1 MSTASQVSTTPVT
14 ATRATRQ
21 GLLSDP
27 KQRGKIF
34 IIALALFCTFVAISP
49 FLFAITTSFKSQI
62 DSIDG
67 TVIPWLQYQP
77 TLINWQQEFGSG
89 GAETVKA
96 LRNSA
101 LISLGATLVSTTLG
115 TLAGYGLGRFKYGVG
130 NKNLV
135 SWFLSQRFLP
145 PVATVIPFV
154 LLFRDLK
161 LLDTLAGMIMINA
174 TFTLPFAVL
183 IMRDYFADFPAEL
196 REAALVD
203 GAGEFT
209 TFWRIALPL
218 ATPAL
223 VASVII
229 CFSFAWNEFLFASVL
244 ANRDWKPYPMM
255 VAGTDSVR
263 GIMFN
268 FVSTRM
274 IIAVTLP
281 VILSLLVQRF
291 IVRGLT
297 FGAVK
302 G

>member
-1 MSTASQVSTTPVT
+1 MSAPIQVRSLPASPSAV
-14 ATRATRQ
+14 RARRAILPRFDL
-21 GLLSDP
+21 GRAVLL
-27 KQRGKIF
+27 
-34 IIALALFCTFVAISP
+34 ALALLITFFALAP
-49 FLFAITTSFKSQI
+49 FLFALTTSFKTQM

-67 TVIPWLQYQP
+67 TIIPFLQYQP
-77 TLINWQQEFGSG
+77 TLINWQQEFVSG
-89 GAETVKA
+89 GAETFKA

-101 LISLGATLVSTTLG
+101 LIATGACLLATTLG
-115 TLAGYGLGRFKYGVG
+115 TLAGYGLARFRYGIG
-130 NKNLV
+130 NRNLV

-145 PVATVIPFV
+145 PIATVIPFV

-161 LLDTLAGMIMINA
+161 LIDTLPGMVIINT

-183 IMRDYFADFPAEL
+183 IMRDYFADFPSEL
-196 REAALVD
+196 REAGLVD
-203 GAGEFT
+203 GASEFGV
-209 TFWRIALPL
+209 FARIVLPL
-218 ATPAL
+218 AAPAL
-223 VASVII
+223 VASAII
-229 CFSFAWNEFLFASVL
+229 CFAFSWNEYLFASVL
-244 ANRDWKPYPMM
+244 TNREWKPYPML

-274 IIAVTLP
+274 IIAVALP

>member
-1 MSTASQVSTTPVT
+1 MTAVTT
-14 ATRATRQ
+14 TRAQAQPSTR
-21 GLLSDP
+21 SDRRP
-27 KQRGKIF
+27 ISWSKVG
-34 IIALALFCTFVAISP
+34 IIVLALLCTFMAISP
-49 FLFAITTSFKSQI
+49 FLFALTTSFKAQI

-67 TVIPWLQYQP
+67 TVIPFLQYQP
-77 TLINWQQEFGSG
+77 TLLNWQQEFGSG
-89 GAETVKA
+89 GAETFKA
-96 LRNSA
+96 LRNSS
-101 LISLGATLVSTTLG
+101 LIALGATLVASTLG
-115 TLAGYGLGRFKYGVG
+115 TLAGYGLARFKYGVG

-154 LLFRDLK
+154 LLFRDLR
-161 LLDTLAGMIMINA
+161 LLDTLAGMVIVNA

-183 IMRDYFADFPAEL
+183 IMRDYFADFPNEL

-203 GAGEFT
+203 GASEFK

-229 CFSFAWNEFLFASVL
+229 CFAFSWNEFLFASVL
-244 ANRDWKPYPMM
+244 ANRDWKPYPML
-255 VAGTDSVR
+255 VAGSDSVR

-274 IIAVTLP
+274 VIAVTLP

>member
-1 MSTASQVSTTPVT
+1 MSTIDATSINRRVESQSLDSNWRP
-14 ATRATRQ
+14 R
-21 GLLSDP
+21 
-27 KQRGKIF
+27 KIL
-34 IIALALFCTFVAISP
+34 IICLALFATFVALAP
-49 FLFAITTSFKSQI
+49 FMFAVTTSFKKQI

-67 TVIPWLQYQP
+67 TIIPWVQYEP
-77 TLINWQQEFGSG
+77 TLLNWQQEFGSG
-89 GAETVKA
+89 GNETFKA
-96 LRNSA
+96 IRNSA
-101 LISLGATLVSTTLG
+101 LISLGATFVASLLG
-115 TLAGYGLGRFKYGVG
+115 TFAGYGLSRFKYGIG
-130 NKNLV
+130 NRNLV

-154 LLFRDLK
+154 LLFRDLQ
-161 LLDTLAGMIMINA
+161 LIDTLPGMIMVNA

-183 IMRDYFADFPAEL
+183 IMRDYFADFPNEL

-203 GAGEFT
+203 GATEFT

-229 CFSFAWNEFLFASVL
+229 CFAFAWNEFLFASVL
-244 ANRDWKPYPMM
+244 ANRDWKPYPML

-274 IIAVTLP
+274 VIAVLPP
-281 VILSLLVQRF
+281 VILSLMVQRF

>member
-1 MSTASQVSTTPVT
+1 MSTASQVTTPMVSAESRERH
-14 ATRATRQ
+14 ATPAR
-21 GLLSDP
+21 
-27 KQRGKIF
+27 RGAQLGIIVLAF
-34 IIALALFCTFVAISP
+34 VCTFIALGP
-49 FLFAITTSFKSQI
+49 FLFALTTSFKTQL
-62 DSIDG
+62 DSING

-89 GAETVKA
+89 GAETFKT
-96 LRNSA
+96 LRSSA
-101 LISLGATLVSTTLG
+101 LISLGACLVATTLG
-115 TLAGYGLGRFKYGVG
+115 TLAGYGLARFKYGIG

-145 PVATVIPFV
+145 PIATVIPFV

-161 LLDTLAGMIMINA
+161 LLDTLPGMIIVNA

-196 REAALVD
+196 RDAALVD
-203 GAGEFT
+203 GASEFG
-209 TFWRIALPL
+209 TFWRVALPL

-223 VASVII
+223 VAAVII
-229 CFSFAWNEFLFASVL
+229 CFTFAWNEYLFASVL
-244 ANRDWKPYPMM
+244 TNRDWKPYPMM

-274 IIAVTLP
+274 IIAVALP
-281 VILSLLVQRF
+281 VVLSLLVQRF

>member
-1 MSTASQVSTTPVT
+1 MATAAQVSSPSAQT
-14 ATRATRQ
+14 ATLQTTKKRPFSWGRAV
-21 GLLSDP
+21 LL
-27 KQRGKIF
+27 
-34 IIALALFCTFVAISP
+34 ALALFWTFIAIAP
-49 FLFAITTSFKSQI
+49 FLFALTTSFKTQLA
-62 DSIDG
+62 SIDG
-67 TVIPWLQYQP
+67 TVIPWLQYEP

-89 GAETVKA
+89 GAETFKT
-96 LRNSA
+96 LRSSA
-101 LISLGATLVSTTLG
+101 LISLGATIMATTLG
-115 TLAGYGLGRFKYGVG
+115 TLAGYGLARFRYGIG
-130 NKNLV
+130 NANLV

-145 PVATVIPFV
+145 PIATVIPFV
-154 LLFRDLK
+154 LLFRDLR
-161 LLDTLAGMIMINA
+161 LLDTLHGMIMVNT

-203 GAGEFT
+203 GASEFK

-223 VASVII
+223 VAAAII
-229 CFSFAWNEFLFASVL
+229 CFAFSWNEYLFASIL
-244 ANRDWKPYPMM
+244 TNRDWKPYPMM

-274 IIAVTLP
+274 IIAVALP
-281 VILSLLVQRF
+281 VLLSLLVQRY

>member
-1 MSTASQVSTTPVT
+1 MSTATQLSNPTETASEARKQVV
-14 ATRATRQ
+14 
-21 GLLSDP
+21 
-27 KQRGKIF
+27 RGVHAGQTGILILAIICTF
-34 IIALALFCTFVAISP
+34 IALAP
-49 FLFAITTSFKSQI
+49 FLFALTTSFKTQG

-67 TVIPWLQYQP
+67 TIFPWIQYKP
-77 TLINWQQEFGSG
+77 TLLNWQQEFGSG
-89 GAETVKA
+89 GAETFKA

-101 LISLGATLVSTTLG
+101 LISLGATLLATTLG
-115 TLAGYGLGRFKYGVG
+115 TLAGYGLARFKYGVG

-154 LLFRDLK
+154 LMFRDLK
-161 LLDTLAGMIMINA
+161 LIDTLPGMIIVNT

-183 IMRDYFADFPAEL
+183 IMRDYFADFPVEL

-223 VASVII
+223 VAAIII
-229 CFSFAWNEFLFASVL
+229 CFTFAWNEFLFASVL
-244 ANRDWKPYPMM
+244 TNRDWKPYPML
-255 VAGTDSVR
+255 VAGSDSVR

>member
-1 MSTASQVSTTPVT
+1 MSTATQLSNSTEV
-14 ATRATRQ
+14 AQEAGKQIVRGVHARQ
-21 GLLSDP
+21 TGVLILA
-27 KQRGKIF
+27 
-34 IIALALFCTFVAISP
+34 IICTFISLAP
-49 FLFAITTSFKSQI
+49 FLFALTTSFKTQG

-67 TVIPWLQYQP
+67 TILPWIQYQP
-77 TLINWQQEFGSG
+77 TLLNWQQEFGSG
-89 GAETVKA
+89 GAETFKA
-96 LRNSA
+96 LRNST
-101 LISLGATLVSTTLG
+101 LISLGATLLATTLG
-115 TLAGYGLGRFKYGVG
+115 TLAGYGLARFKYGIG

-154 LLFRDLK
+154 LMFRDLK
-161 LLDTLAGMIMINA
+161 LIDTLPGMIIVNT

-183 IMRDYFADFPAEL
+183 IMRDYFADFPVEL

-203 GAGEFT
+203 GASEFT

-223 VASVII
+223 VAAVII
-229 CFSFAWNEFLFASVL
+229 CFTFAWNEFLFASVL
-244 ANRDWKPYPMM
+244 TNRDWKPYPML
-255 VAGTDSVR
+255 VAGSDSVR

-268 FVSTRM
+268 FVTTRM

-281 VILSLLVQRF
+281 VVLSLLVQRF

>member
-1 MSTASQVSTTPVT
+1 MSTASQVSATQVT
-14 ATRATRQ
+14 VTRATRQ
-21 GLLSDP
+21 SLLSDP
-27 KQRGKIF
+27 KRRGKIV
-34 IIALALFCTFVAISP
+34 IIALALFCTFIAISP

-67 TVIPWLQYQP
+67 TVIPWLQFQP

-203 GAGEFT
+203 GASEFT

>member
-1 MSTASQVSTTPVT
+1 MSTATQISNSTEAAGDTRKQT
-14 ATRATRQ
+14 A
-21 GLLSDP
+21 
-27 KQRGKIF
+27 RGVHAGQTGILILAIVCTF
-34 IIALALFCTFVAISP
+34 IALAP
-49 FLFAITTSFKSQI
+49 FLFALTTSFKTQG

-67 TVIPWLQYQP
+67 TILPWIQYQP
-77 TLINWQQEFGSG
+77 TLLNWQQEFGSG
-89 GAETVKA
+89 GAETFKA
-96 LRNSA
+96 LRNST
-101 LISLGATLVSTTLG
+101 LISLGATLLATTLG
-115 TLAGYGLGRFKYGVG
+115 TLAGYGLARFKYGIG

-154 LLFRDLK
+154 LMFRDLK
-161 LLDTLAGMIMINA
+161 LIDTLPGMIIVNT

-183 IMRDYFADFPAEL
+183 IMRDYFADFPVEL

-203 GAGEFT
+203 GASEFT

-223 VASVII
+223 VAAIII
-229 CFSFAWNEFLFASVL
+229 CFTFAWNEFLFASVL
-244 ANRDWKPYPMM
+244 TNRDWKPYPML
-255 VAGTDSVR
+255 VAGSDSVR

-268 FVSTRM
+268 FVTTRM

>member
-1 MSTASQVSTTPVT
+1 MSTATQLSNSTEV
-14 ATRATRQ
+14 AQEAGKQIVRGVHARQ
-21 GLLSDP
+21 TGILILA
-27 KQRGKIF
+27 
-34 IIALALFCTFVAISP
+34 IICTFISLAP
-49 FLFAITTSFKSQI
+49 FLFALTTSFKTQG

-67 TVIPWLQYQP
+67 TILPWIQYQP
-77 TLINWQQEFGSG
+77 TLLNWQQEFGSG
-89 GAETVKA
+89 GAETFKA
-96 LRNSA
+96 LRNST
-101 LISLGATLVSTTLG
+101 LISLGATLLATTLG
-115 TLAGYGLGRFKYGVG
+115 TLAGYGLARFKYGIG

-154 LLFRDLK
+154 LMFRDLK
-161 LLDTLAGMIMINA
+161 LIDTLPGMIIVNT

-183 IMRDYFADFPAEL
+183 IMRDYFADFPVEL

-203 GAGEFT
+203 GASEFT

-223 VASVII
+223 VAAVII
-229 CFSFAWNEFLFASVL
+229 CFTFAWNEFLFASVL
-244 ANRDWKPYPMM
+244 TNRDWKPYPML
-255 VAGTDSVR
+255 VAGSDSVR

-268 FVSTRM
+268 FVTTRM

-281 VILSLLVQRF
+281 VVLSLLVQRF

>member
-1 MSTASQVSTTPVT
+1 MSTVSQVSTPVT
-14 ATRATRQ
+14 TASAEKQ
-21 GLLSDP
+21 SVLSDP
-27 KQRGKIF
+27 RRRGQLF
-34 IIALALFCTFVAISP
+34 IVILALFCTFIAIAP
-49 FLFAITTSFKSQI
+49 FLFAVTTSFKSQI

-67 TVIPWLQYQP
+67 TILPWLQYQP
-77 TLINWQQEFGSG
+77 TLLNWQQEFGSG
-89 GAETVKA
+89 GAETFKA
-96 LRNSA
+96 LRNSTF
-101 LISLGATLVSTTLG
+101 ISLGATIVSTSLG
-115 TLAGYGLGRFKYGVG
+115 TLAGYGLARFKYGFG

-161 LLDTLAGMIMINA
+161 LIDTLPGMVIVNA

-183 IMRDYFADFPAEL
+183 IMRDYFADFPTEL

-203 GAGEFT
+203 GASEFM

-229 CFSFAWNEFLFASVL
+229 CFAFAWNEFLFASVL
-244 ANRDWKPYPMM
+244 ANRDWKPYPML
-255 VAGTDSVR
+255 VAGSDSVR

-274 IIAVTLP
+274 VIAVTLP
-281 VILSLLVQRF
+281 VVLSLLVQRF

>member
-1 MSTASQVSTTPVT
+1 MSTVAKMSNPSSQTMVAEAGKKRPFRWG
-14 ATRATRQ
+14 RAV
-21 GLLSDP
+21 LL
-27 KQRGKIF
+27 I
-34 IIALALFCTFVAISP
+34 LALFWTFIAIAP
-49 FLFAITTSFKSQI
+49 FLFALTTSFKTQL

-77 TLINWQQEFGSG
+77 TTLNWQQEFGSG
-89 GAETVKA
+89 GAETFKT
-96 LRNSA
+96 LRSSA
-101 LISLGATLVSTTLG
+101 LISLGATLLATFLG
-115 TLAGYGLGRFKYGVG
+115 TLAGYGLARFKYGIG
-130 NKNLV
+130 NANLV

-145 PVATVIPFV
+145 PIATVIPFV

-161 LLDTLAGMIMINA
+161 LLDTLHGMIMVNT

-183 IMRDYFADFPAEL
+183 IMRDYFADFPSEL
-196 REAALVD
+196 RDAALVD
-203 GAGEFT
+203 GASEFV
-209 TFWRIALPL
+209 TFWRVALPL

-223 VASVII
+223 VASAII
-229 CFSFAWNEFLFASVL
+229 CFAFSWNEYLFASIL
-244 ANRDWKPYPMM
+244 TNRDWKPYPMM

-274 IIAVTLP
+274 IIAVALP
-281 VILSLLVQRF
+281 VLLSLLVQRY

>member
-1 MSTASQVSTTPVT
+1 MTAVT
-14 ATRATRQ
+14 STRAQAQASTSAARRPI
-21 GLLSDP
+21 SW
-27 KQRGKIF
+27 GKVV
-34 IIALALFCTFVAISP
+34 IIGLALLCTFMAISP
-49 FLFAITTSFKSQI
+49 FLFALTTSFKSQI

-77 TLINWQQEFGSG
+77 TLLNWQQEFGSG
-89 GAETVKA
+89 GAETFKA
-96 LRNSA
+96 LRNST
-101 LISLGATLVSTTLG
+101 LISLGATLVASTLG
-115 TLAGYGLGRFKYGVG
+115 TLAGYGLARFKYGVG

-161 LLDTLAGMIMINA
+161 LLDTLPGMVIVNA

-183 IMRDYFADFPAEL
+183 IMRDYFADFPNEL

-203 GAGEFT
+203 GASEFT

-229 CFSFAWNEFLFASVL
+229 CFAFSWNEFLFASVL
-244 ANRDWKPYPMM
+244 ANRDWKPYPML
-255 VAGTDSVR
+255 VAGSDSVR

-274 IIAVTLP
+274 VIAVTLP
-281 VILSLLVQRF
+281 VVLSLLVQRF